1 MSNDRPK
8 DLRLGNV
15 APSNINNTQNA
26 ALRGASL
33 AFGKPPAKP
42 KPKINDY
49 AGSNGALAAAK
60 AGAGRAASRNVM
72 GLSSGWEEPDNDE
85 RLAYQNT
92 GSSVGGRSY
101 TGGPERPS
109 VQQRLSQFGGG
120 GGGGYLQPP
129 GGTPDQNRSASFI
142 AATLA
147 ASRSASVS
155 PNPTGQSQVS
165 HADLRRPAGF
175 MARSPSVRSTA
186 SSRSSDPAL
195 DITPIPHTTSLI
207 GMFEQNAGSPKT
219 VKRPPVKRSATSA
232 SVNRLPAS
240 QNAASPKAS
249 RPQSPSPL
257 SAGPETSSD
266 TPPKLSLAQIQR
278 LSEES
283 EAKRPPPPAP
293 NPSILASKPI
303 LIPAKRKPKLPS
315 PEVEKEE
322 DASSDDSFVSASE
335 DNYEYK
341 PSFRAELAQQRRL
354 TSTST
359 HSVDTQATIDS
370 MANAIVASSLASSR
384 AVSPSKS
391 SLQSTLYP
399 PPPPPRRNA
408 RQHHLFHT
416 EKSRTPSPA
425 KPVGL
430 RMTMRKPKSKDSLD
444 EGEKRR
450 GKKNLVKKHPN
461 KHHEGDRKRWRD
473 SITERERKR
482 YEAVW
487 ASNKGLYSN
496 KSPGSEYC
504 VCNLVVRDIFSRSR
518 LSADVLEEVYALV
531 DRSENGMLEKEEFVV
546 GLWLI
551 DQRLK
556 GRKLPIR
563 VSDHVWKSVGTL
575 AGIKVKKAK

>member
-1 MSNDRPK
+1 MTADRQSQ
-8 DLRLGNV
+8 DSRLGTV
-15 APSNINNTQNA
+15 ALSNINNNRDA

-33 AFGKPPAKP
+33 AFGKPPVKP

-49 AGSNGALAAAK
+49 AGTNGALAAATK
-60 AGAGRAASRNVM
+60 VGGARTASRN
-72 GLSSGWEEPDNDE
+72 SSNSRWEEPGSDE

-101 TGGPERPS
+101 TGAPERPS
-109 VQQRLSQFGGG
+109 LQQRSGQFLGGG
-120 GGGGYLQPP
+120 GFLQP
-129 GGTPDQNRSASFI
+129 GGAADQGRSASFI

-155 PNPTGQSQVS
+155 PNPTGQSHVS
-165 HADLRRPAGF
+165 NADLRRPASF

-186 SSRSSDPAL
+186 SSKSSDPAL
-195 DITPIPHTTSLI
+195 DTTPIPPTTSLI
-207 GMFEQNAGSPKT
+207 GMFEQNAGSPTTK
-219 VKRPPVKRSATSA
+219 KRPPVKRPATSA
-232 SVNRLPAS
+232 ALKRLPAQHNAVS
-240 QNAASPKAS
+240 QGPRRA
-249 RPQSPSPL
+249 QSPSPL
-257 SAGPETSSD
+257 STRPNTSSAS
-266 TPPKLSLAQIQR
+266 PPKLSLAQIQR

-283 EAKRPPPPAP
+283 EAKKPPPPARKP
-293 NPSILASKPI
+293 TIPSSKPI
-303 LIPAKRKPKLPS
+303 PIPTKQKVKPPS
-315 PEVEKEE
+315 PETEKE
-322 DASSDDSFVSASE
+322 DASSDDSFVSAS
-335 DNYEYK
+335 DHR
-341 PSFRAELAQQRRL
+341 PSFRAELAQKRRL
-354 TSTST
+354 TSTSP
-359 HSVDTQATIDS
+359 HSAETQATIDS

-391 SLQSTLYP
+391 SLKTTYYP
-399 PPPPPRRNA
+399 PPPPPRRNG
-408 RQHHLFHT
+408 RQHHLFGK

-425 KPVGL
+425 KPVAL

-487 ASNKGLYSN
+487 ASNKGLYLDN
-496 KSPGSEYC
+496 SPGSENC
-504 VCNLVVRDIFSRSR
+504 VCSLVAKDIFSRSR
-518 LSADVLEEVYALV
+518 LHPDVLEEVYELV
-531 DRSENGMLEKEEFVV
+531 DRSGNGMLEREEFVV

-563 VSDHVWKSVGTL
+563 VSDHVWKSVGIL
-575 AGIKVKKAK
+575 GGIKVKKAGK